1 MAEQPARGADADRE
15 RHCGM
20 GASPGSS
27 FGQGMTCG
35 EEPTLGSPTA
45 TDSTI
50 TACGPSR
57 LAFRC
62 DTSRDTS
69 QQYFGHERF
78 EVKLAA
84 VDVRLAGVRV
94 SWVRWPLSIALVE
107 FEAIMNTPAALTA
120 CPEAVTYQC
129 SSPHNSIQLL

>member
-1 MAEQPARGADADRE
+1 
-15 RHCGM
+15 M

-27 FGQGMTCG
+27 FGQGMTRG

-57 LAFRC
+57 LAFCC

-78 EVKLAA
+78 EVKLAP
-84 VDVRLAGVRV
+84 VDVRLTGGVNTRVRGGPKAIPLFSAGCHSLFLAASQVPGRNLV
-94 SWVRWPLSIALVE
+94 LITTVWGTLLVE
-107 FEAIMNTPAALTA
+107 
-120 CPEAVTYQC
+120 
-129 SSPHNSIQLL
+129 